1 MRWNGRTRCALVG
14 LVFVGLFSVF
24 SFRLV
29 YLQMVRHDYYSALA
43 ADQSTL
49 RQRIPA
55 ERGVIYDTANGVLAH
70 NVPVENVIADPSLIK
85 DPAALVPVLAAAL
98 KMPAPE
104 IAGRIARG
112 GHYVVLKRNLPEADA
127 VSLDAK
133 LHALPG
139 VSLDAKRHAQKP
151 SGVRFERDL
160 VRCYPNNSLLCHV
173 LGFLNFDHQGI
184 QGVEGSMNRYL
195 KGEDGFREAE
205 HDARGNEIVLY
216 RGTERPPHNG
226 DSVHLTIDMNL
237 QNIVENEL
245 DAAMKKYRPKKA
257 TIILVRPQTGEILA
271 MANRPNFDLNQ
282 VGAAKPEQMKNR
294 AIIDQMEPGSTFKI
308 VTVGAAL
315 NEKKVTLDTPIFCE
329 NGPWSYGGHLLHDH
343 KYYGEIP
350 VQDVL
355 VKSSNIGAA
364 KIALMLGEEKF
375 FEYICRFGF
384 GQRTG
389 IELPG
394 EIYGSVH
401 APRSWSAID
410 ITRIP
415 MGHGVAVTPL
425 QMVMAM
431 AAIANGGKLLAPR
444 IVKSI
449 VDEHGTVTV
458 PSAPTFV
465 RQVISPEA
473 AAQVALALRGVVTK
487 RGTAVEAAVPGY
499 TVWGKTGT
507 AQKPDPKGGYEKGK
521 EIVSFIGA
529 LPADNPA
536 FVGLV
541 VLDEAQTQTAE
552 ENYGGK
558 VAGPIFARV
567 AGQAARYL
575 DLEPHEDAGKQDAA
589 GRVALTDAHR

>member
-1 MRWNGRTRCALVG
+1 MRWSGRTRCALVG

-29 YLQMVRHDYYSALA
+29 YLQMVRHDYYCALA
-43 ADQSTL
+43 AGKNTSLQT
-49 RQRIPA
+49 IPA
-55 ERGVIYDTANGVLAH
+55 ERGVIYDANNEVLAH
-70 NVPVENVIADPSLIK
+70 NVPVENVVADPSLIK
-85 DPAALVPVLAAAL
+85 DADALVPVLAKALQMSAA
-98 KMPAPE
+98 E
-104 IAGRIARG
+104 IAEKIGRG
-112 GHYVVLKRNLPEADA
+112 GYYVMLKRSLPEADA
-127 VSLDAK
+127 ASLGAELSARK
-133 LHALPG
+133 L
-139 VSLDAKRHAQKP
+139 R
-151 SGVRFERDL
+151 GVRFERDL
-160 VRCYPNNSLLCHV
+160 VRRYPNGSMLCHV
-173 LGFLNFDHQGI
+173 IGFLDFAHQGI
-184 QGVEGSMNRYL
+184 QGVEASMNRYL
-195 KGEDGFREAE
+195 KGENGFRETE
-205 HDARGNEIVLY
+205 HDRTGREIVLY
-216 RGTERPPHNG
+216 RGIERPPHNG
-226 DSVHLTIDMNL
+226 DNIHLTIDLNL

-245 DAAMKKYRPKKA
+245 AAAVKEYTPKKA

-271 MANRPNFDLNQ
+271 LANWPNFDLNQ
-282 VGAAKPEQMKNR
+282 VQTAQPEQMKNR
-294 AIIDQMEPGSTFKI
+294 AIIDMMEPGSTFKI

-315 NEKKVTLDTPIFCE
+315 NEHKVSLDTPIFCE
-329 NGPWSYGGHLLHDH
+329 NGPWLYGGRYLHDH
-343 KYYGEIP
+343 KYYGQIP

-364 KIALMLGEEKF
+364 KIALMLGNEKF

-384 GQRTG
+384 GQPTG

-394 EIYGSVH
+394 EIGGLLHS
-401 APRSWSAID
+401 PRSWSKIS

-415 MGHGVAVTPL
+415 MGHEVAVTPL

-431 AAIANGGKLLAPR
+431 ATIANGGKMVAPR

-449 VDEHGTVTV
+449 VDDEGKTIS
-458 PSAPTFV
+458 PSQPTFV

-473 AAQVALALRGVVTK
+473 AAKVALALRGVVSK
-487 RGTAVEAAVPGY
+487 RGTAAEAAVPGY
-499 TVWGKTGT
+499 TLWGKTGT
-507 AQKPDPKGGYEKGK
+507 AQKFDPKGGGYEKGK

-541 VLDEAQTQTAE
+541 VLDDAHTKTAE

-575 DLEPHEDAGKQDAA
+575 DLEPHEDEGKQDAA

>member
-1 MRWNGRTRCALVG
+1 MG

-29 YLQMVRHDYYSALA
+29 YLQMVRHQYYCALA
-43 ADQSTL
+43 AGKNTS
-49 RQRIPA
+49 RQPIPA
-55 ERGVIYDTANGVLAH
+55 ERGVIYDANNEILAH
-70 NVPVENVIADPSLIK
+70 NVPVENVVADPSLIK
-85 DPAALVPVLAAAL
+85 DPVALVPMLAQALQIPAA
-98 KMPAPE
+98 E
-104 IAGRIARG
+104 IADKIARG
-112 GHYVVLKRNLPEADA
+112 GHYVMLKRNLPEAEA
-127 VSLDAK
+127 VSLGTE
-133 LHALPG
+133 L
-139 VSLDAKRHAQKP
+139 HAQKLP
-151 SGVRFERDL
+151 GVRFERDL
-160 VRCYPNNSLLCHV
+160 VRRYPNNSLLCHV
-173 LGFLNFDHQGI
+173 IGFLDFDHQGI
-184 QGVEGSMNRYL
+184 QGAEASMNRYL
-195 KGEDGFREAE
+195 KGEDGFRETE
-205 HDARGNEIVLY
+205 HDRTGKEIVLY

-226 DSVHLTIDMNL
+226 DNVHLTIDMNL

-245 DAAMKKYRPKKA
+245 DAAVKEYHPKKA

-282 VGAAKPEQMKNR
+282 VRNAQPEQMKNR
-294 AIIDQMEPGSTFKI
+294 AIIDMMEPGSTFKI

-315 NEKKVTLDTPIFCE
+315 NEKKVTLETPIFCE
-329 NGPWSYGGHLLHDH
+329 NGPWRYGGRFLHDH

-394 EIYGSVH
+394 EISGLLH
-401 APRSWSAID
+401 APRTWSAID

-431 AAIANGGKLLAPR
+431 ATIANGGKLLAPR

-449 VDEHGTVTV
+449 VDEHGKVIGQ
-458 PSAPTFV
+458 SEPTFV
-465 RQVISPEA
+465 RQVLSPEA
-473 AAQVALALRGVVTK
+473 AARVARALGGVVTN

-507 AQKPDPKGGYEKGK
+507 AQKVDPKGGYEKGK

-536 FVGLV
+536 FVCLV
-541 VLDEAQTQTAE
+541 VLDEAHTQTAE